1 MAISMLKVRTGAKG
15 RAKKHYLYIA
25 KDEYYEKD
33 LDEVVYS
40 VSGNLP
46 SWATGDPKLFFT
58 TADEY
63 ERANGTA
70 YREHILSL
78 PRELNHQQRVEL
90 VGDWIAQEMG
100 EKYAY
105 QAVIHN
111 KIALDGGEQPHL
123 HLMFSERLI
132 DGIERTPEQFFKRY
146 NSKNP
151 SKGGCKKD
159 NTGLKTA
166 ERKQLLK
173 QTRERAERM
182 INKHLVNHRHEPTAD
197 FRNWVQR
204 GLDQKPHNMSYAM
217 LNEKDVKDAYIE
229 YSTDKRE
236 LNELLKTTDLT
247 IAPPIPKPTAEPKR
261 PKFKP

>member
-1 MAISMLKVRTGAKG
+1 MLKVRTGEKG
-15 RAKKHYLYIA
+15 RARKHYLYIA
-25 KDEYYEKD
+25 KDEYYKKD
-33 LDEVVYS
+33 LNEVVYS

-46 SWATGDPKLFFT
+46 TWATGDPKLFFE
-58 TADEY
+58 TADNY

-78 PRELNHQQRVEL
+78 PRELTPRQRIDL
-90 VGDWIAQEMG
+90 VRDWLEQEIG

-123 HLMFSERLI
+123 HLMFSERLQ

-146 NSKNP
+146 NAKNP
-151 SKGGCKKD
+151 EKGGCKKM

-173 QTRERAERM
+173 QTRERAETL
-182 INKHLVNHRHEPTAD
+182 INKHLVKNGYNPSVD
-197 FRNWVQR
+197 MRNWVQR
-204 GLDQKPHNMSYAM
+204 GLDEKPHNMSFAM
-217 LNEKDVKDAYIE
+217 MNEPNIKQE
-229 YSTDKRE
+229 YSEFVTQKRE
-236 LNELLKTTDLT
+236 LNELLKTTDLNLT
-247 IAPPIPKPTAEPKR
+247 PTPKPQQNR

>member
-1 MAISMLKVRTGAKG
+1 MLKVRTGAKG

-25 KDEYYEKD
+25 KDEYYKKD
-33 LDEVVYS
+33 LNEVVYS

-46 SWATGDPKLFFT
+46 SWATGDPKLFFE
-58 TADEY
+58 TADNY

-70 YREHILSL
+70 YREHILAL
-78 PRELNHQQRVEL
+78 PRELTPHQRVEL
-90 VGDWIAQEMG
+90 VGDWIAQEIG

-105 QAVIHN
+105 HAVIHN
-111 KIALDGGEQPHL
+111 KTALDGGEQPHL

-132 DGIERTPEQFFKRY
+132 DGIERPPEQFFKRY
-146 NSKNP
+146 NAKNP
-151 SKGGCKKD
+151 DKGGCKKD

-173 QTRERAERM
+173 QTRERAETM
-182 INKHLVNHRHEPTAD
+182 INKHLVKHGYDPTVD
-197 FRNWVQR
+197 MRNWVQR
-204 GLDQKPHNMSYAM
+204 GLDEKPHNMSFAMISEPDIKQAYSEYA
-217 LNEKDVKDAYIE
+217 
-229 YSTDKRE
+229 TDKRQ

-247 IAPPIPKPTAEPKR
+247 IAPPTPTPTPTPKPQQNR

>member
-1 MAISMLKVRTGAKG
+1 MLKVRTGAKG

-33 LDEVVYS
+33 LKEVVYS

-46 SWATGDPKLFFT
+46 NWATGDPKLFFE
-58 TADEY
+58 TADNY

-90 VGDWIAQEMG
+90 VSDWLEQEIG

-105 QAVIHN
+105 HAVIHN
-111 KIALDGGEQPHL
+111 KTALDGGEQPHL
-123 HLMFSERLI
+123 HLMFSERLQ
-132 DGIERTPEQFFKRY
+132 DGIDRPAEQFFKRY
-146 NSKNP
+146 NSKTP

-173 QTRERAERM
+173 QTRERAETM
-182 INKHLVNHRHEPTAD
+182 INKHLVKNGYNPSVD
-197 FRNWVQR
+197 MRNWVQR
-204 GLDQKPHNMSYAM
+204 GLDEKPHNMSFAM
-217 LNEKDVKDAYIE
+217 MNEPNIKQE
-229 YSTDKRE
+229 YSEFVTQKRE

-247 IAPPIPKPTAEPKR
+247 IAPKPGLTPTTPPTTRPKPR
-261 PKFKP
+261 F

>member
-1 MAISMLKVRTGAKG
+1 MLKVRTGSKG

-25 KDEYYEKD
+25 KDEYYKKD
-33 LDEVVYS
+33 LNEVVYS

-46 SWATGDPKLFFT
+46 SWATGDPKLFFDM
-58 TADEY
+58 ADQH
-63 ERANGTA
+63 ERANGST

-90 VGDWIAQEMG
+90 VNDWLEQEIG

-111 KIALDGGEQPHL
+111 KTALDGGEQPHL

-146 NSKNP
+146 NAKNP
-151 SKGGCKKD
+151 EKGGCKKM

-182 INKHLVNHRHEPTAD
+182 INKHLVNHGHEPTAD

-204 GLDQKPHNMSYAM
+204 GLDKKPSNMSFAMISEPDIKQAYSEYAT
-217 LNEKDVKDAYIE
+217 E
-229 YSTDKRE
+229 KRE

-247 IAPPIPKPTAEPKR
+247 IAPEPPKPTTPPPPSTPKLR
-261 PKFKP
+261 F

>member
-1 MAISMLKVRTGAKG
+1 MNTI
-15 RAKKHYLYIA
+15 KKTLM
-25 KDEYYEKD
+25 
-33 LDEVVYS
+33 
-40 VSGNLP
+40 
-46 SWATGDPKLFFT
+46 KLFTVFLVIYPHGRRAIPSYFLPQLT
-58 TADEY
+58 STKGQTAQ
-63 ERANGTA
+63 RT
-70 YREHILSL
+70 EHILSL

-182 INKHLVNHRHEPTAD
+182 INKHLVNHGHEPTAD

-247 IAPPIPKPTAEPKR
+247 IAPEPPKPTTPPTTR
-261 PKFKP
+261 PKPRF

>member
-1 MAISMLKVRTGAKG
+1 MLKVRTGNKG
-15 RAKKHYLYIA
+15 RARKHYLYIA
-25 KDEYYEKD
+25 KDEYYKKD
-33 LDEVVYS
+33 LNEVVYS

-46 SWATGDPKLFFT
+46 TWATGDPKLFFT

-78 PRELNHQQRVEL
+78 PRELTPRQRIDL
-90 VGDWIAQEMG
+90 VSDWLEQEIG

-132 DGIERTPEQFFKRY
+132 DGIERPPEQFFKRY

-151 SKGGCKKD
+151 EKGGCKKD

-173 QTRERAERM
+173 QTRERAETL
-182 INKHLVNHRHEPTAD
+182 INKHLTKNGYEPTAD

-204 GLDQKPHNMSYAM
+204 GLDKKPSNMSYAM

-247 IAPPIPKPTAEPKR
+247 IAPKPGLTPTTPPTTRPKPR
-261 PKFKP
+261 F